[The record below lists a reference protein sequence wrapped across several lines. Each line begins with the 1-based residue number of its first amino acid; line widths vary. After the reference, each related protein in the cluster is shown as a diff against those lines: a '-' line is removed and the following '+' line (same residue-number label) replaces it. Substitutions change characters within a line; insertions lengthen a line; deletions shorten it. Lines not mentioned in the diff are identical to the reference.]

1 VKRPVPSQS
10 VAILDACVLINLLA
24 SSRAEDILTG
34 SEYRFGICTV
44 ASSESIYLRAAD
56 PSAPPDEVKLDPFVK
71 SKCLTVYALSGA
83 AEQTL
88 YVDYAA
94 DLDDGE
100 AMTLALAFSR
110 GFTMAT
116 DDRKARRIFLEEI
129 GDVTRLLSTTQILR
143 AWSTKIGLTA
153 GELKKLLLEVS
164 RRGRFSP
171 PSGDPD
177 FSWWSKA
184 VL

>member
-1 VKRPVPSQS
+1 MKRNVSSKS
-10 VAILDACVLINLLA
+10 VAILDACVLINILA
-24 SSRAEDILTG
+24 SGRAQEILTG
-34 SEYRFGICTV
+34 SEYNFGICTV
-44 ASSESIYLRAAD
+44 VSKESVYLRAAD
-56 PSAPPDEVKLDPFVK
+56 PNAPPETVELDPFVN
-71 SKCLTVYALSGA
+71 SNCLMVHGLSGNE
-83 AEQTL
+83 EQRL

-110 GFTMAT
+110 GFAVAT
-116 DDRKARRIFLEEI
+116 DDRKARRIFVEGT
-129 GDVTRLLSTTQILR
+129 GDVNRLLSTPQILKRWSQR
-143 AWSTKIGLTA
+143 AGLTT
-153 GELKKLLLEVS
+153 GELKKLLLDVS

-171 PSGDPD
+171 HSGDPD